1 MIIDFAK
8 YSSVRIG
15 GAFEVQIID
24 ENAEFSGFVVGGA
37 NNLLISPSPKKLG
50 ILHKKFDFIRILEQ
64 NAEFALLEI
73 GCAAS
78 AKKIHTFCK
87 ERNLGGLEFLRKIP
101 GLLGGLIKMNAGLK
115 NECVSENLMSVRTFS
130 GEIEKEKIAFDYR
143 FCGLCEP
150 MFSAKFRLKFGF
162 DNEKDE
168 LLKTARGN
176 QPSGAS
182 FGSIFKNPSGDFAG
196 RLIEEVGLKGACKG
210 DAMIS
215 DKHANFLINKK
226 NASFEDAIYLIKL
239 AEKRVFEGFGVSL
252 EREVIVI

>member
-1 MIIDFAK
+1 MTIDFSK

-15 GAFEVQIID
+15 GAFEVQVLD
-24 ENAEFSGFVVGGA
+24 GNAEFTGFVVGGA
-37 NNLLISPSPKKLG
+37 NNLLVSPSPKKLG
-50 ILHKKFDFIRILEQ
+50 ILDKKFDFIKILEQ
-64 NAEFALLEI
+64 NAEFAVLEI

-115 NECVSENLMSVRTFS
+115 NECVGENLTSVRVFS
-130 GEIEKEKIAFDYR
+130 GETPKEKIAFGYR
-143 FCGLCEP
+143 YCGLCKP
-150 MFSAKFRLKFGF
+150 MFSAKFKLKFGF
-162 DNEKDE
+162 DGKKDE
-168 LLKTARGN
+168 MLKTARDN

-196 RLIEEVGLKGACKG
+196 RLIEAVGLKGYCKG

-215 DKHANFLINKK
+215 NKHANFLINKK
-226 NASFEDAIYLIKL
+226 NASFEDAIYLIEL
-239 AEKRVFEGFGVSL
+239 VEKRVFEGFGVRL